1 MLNDYSNILILFLI
15 VGIGFILGK
24 IKWFNENS
32 NSAMTKL
39 LLNITLPIT
48 LILSITTD
56 FSKKEFLTLIPAI
69 ILPFSTILLL
79 MLISFIVAI
88 IMKIPRGEH
97 GLFIGLCS
105 MSSTVFFGIPITMA
119 VYGSHQLPYALMTY
133 IAQTIIYWTLGIYL
147 LKNDNNTEKF
157 NVIDTI
163 KNIFTPPL
171 IAFIIG
177 VFLLLTHIKISSLLT
192 SFFDYLNGMTS
203 PLAMLII
210 GVIIYLT
217 GLKTLKITI
226 PIIVII
232 IFRFIVT
239 PLVVLLLGHLLNMP
253 IMMIKVTILVCSLP
267 IPNTTVI
274 LANKYKA
281 DITLATQA
289 LTFSILTYLLYIPV
303 ILYFIHTI

>member
-1 MLNDYSNILILFLI
+1 M
-15 VGIGFILGK
+15 
-24 IKWFNENS
+24 
-32 NSAMTKL
+32 
-39 LLNITLPIT
+39 
-48 LILSITTD
+48 
-56 FSKKEFLTLIPAI
+56 
-69 ILPFSTILLL
+69 
-79 MLISFIVAI
+79 
-88 IMKIPRGEH
+88 
-97 GLFIGLCS
+97 GLCS

-177 VFLLLTHIKISSLLT
+177 VFLLLTHIDTQFINI
-192 SFFDYLNGMTS
+192 FFDYLNGMTS

-253 IMMIKVTILVCSLP
+253 IMMKSHNTSLF
-267 IPNTTVI
+267 TTYS
-274 LANKYKA
+274 KY
-281 DITLATQA
+281 DC
-289 LTFSILTYLLYIPV
+289 YLS
-303 ILYFIHTI
+303 